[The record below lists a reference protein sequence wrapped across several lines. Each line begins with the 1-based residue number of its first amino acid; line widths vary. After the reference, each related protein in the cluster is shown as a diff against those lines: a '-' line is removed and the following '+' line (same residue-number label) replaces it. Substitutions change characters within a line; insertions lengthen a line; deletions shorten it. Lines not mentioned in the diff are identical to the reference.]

1 MGYWQ
6 RRLGGHAK
14 REVKKVKHA
23 VGLNR
28 GVKHAAGLTHSRMS
42 VEVRECVEVGENVE
56 ARKRREAA
64 GHLE

>member
-14 REVKKVKHA
+14 REVKHA
-23 VGLNR
+23 LGLNR

-42 VEVRECVEVGENVE
+42 VEVRECVEVGESVE